1 MSLWTPDGERPVN
14 RQPAA
19 AAGGADD
26 GPGVDELLELVAAAN
41 GVPLDALP
49 PDARAQLEKELA
61 ALSPEDRAQ
70 MAQAIEAEATMRA
83 QLAEAPAA
91 AHLVNW
97 LKAMGDQ
104 TAAYMEADPPK
115 FADAATMI
123 TAIDAIVESVGDQL
137 GPNKEPA
144 SAMSGQL
151 KQIFVSLK
159 QEHDDAVGVE
169 PEVSSS
175 AAPDAE

>member
-14 RQPAA
+14 RQAA
-19 AAGGADD
+19 APSTSDD
-26 GPGVDELLELVAAAN
+26 GPGVDELIELVAAAN
-41 GVPLDALP
+41 GVPLASLP
-49 PDARAQLEKELA
+49 PEARAQLEQELA
-61 ALSPEDRAQ
+61 TLSPEDRAQ
-70 MAQAIEAEATMRA
+70 MAQAIEAEAAMRA

-104 TAAYMEADPPK
+104 TAAYLESDPPK
-115 FADAATMI
+115 FSDAATMI

-137 GPNKEPA
+137 GPNQEPA
-144 SAMSGQL
+144 AAMSGQL

-169 PEVSSS
+169 PEVVP
-175 AAPDAE
+175 AADGDAG

>member
-1 MSLWTPDGERPVN
+1 MSLWTPDGERPVK

-19 AAGGADD
+19 PAGGDD

-41 GVPLDALP
+41 GVPLAALP
-49 PDARAQLEKELA
+49 PDARAQLEKELS

-70 MAQAIEAEATMRA
+70 MAQAIEAEAAMRA

-97 LKAMGDQ
+97 IKAMGDQ
-104 TAAYMEADPPK
+104 TAAYLESDPPK

-137 GPNKEPA
+137 GPNAEPA
-144 SAMSGQL
+144 AAMSGQL

-169 PEVSSS
+169 PEVAP
-175 AAPDAE
+175 AAGDAD

>member
-19 AAGGADD
+19 PAGGDD
-26 GPGVDELLELVAAAN
+26 GPGVDELIELVAAAN
-41 GVPLDALP
+41 GVPLASLP
-49 PDARAQLEKELA
+49 PDARAQLEKELS

-70 MAQAIEAEATMRA
+70 MAQAIEAEAAMRA

-104 TAAYMEADPPK
+104 TAAYLESDPPK
-115 FADAATMI
+115 FSDAATMI
-123 TAIDAIVESVGDQL
+123 AAIDAIVEQVGDQL
-137 GPNKEPA
+137 GPNQEPA
-144 SAMSGQL
+144 AAMSGQL

-159 QEHDDAVGVE
+159 QEHDDSIGVD
-169 PEVSSS
+169 PVVAP
-175 AAPDAE
+175 AAEGDAG

>member
-19 AAGGADD
+19 PAGGDD
-26 GPGVDELLELVAAAN
+26 GPGVDELIELVAAAN
-41 GVPLDALP
+41 GVPLASLP

-61 ALSPEDRAQ
+61 ALSAEDRAQ
-70 MAQAIEAEATMRA
+70 MAQAIEAEAAMRA

-104 TAAYMEADPPK
+104 TAAYLESDPPK

-123 TAIDAIVESVGDQL
+123 TAIDAIVEQVGDQL
-137 GPNKEPA
+137 GPNQEPA
-144 SAMSGQL
+144 AAMSGQL

-159 QEHDDAVGVE
+159 QEHDDSIGVE
-169 PEVSSS
+169 PEVAP
-175 AAPDAE
+175 AAEGDAG

>member
-19 AAGGADD
+19 PADD

-49 PDARAQLEKELA
+49 ADARAQLEQELA

-70 MAQAIEAEATMRA
+70 MVQAIEAEASMRA

-91 AHLVNW
+91 AHLVSW

-104 TAAYMEADPPK
+104 TAAYLEADPPK

-123 TAIDAIVESVGDQL
+123 TAVDALVDAVGDQL
-137 GPNKEPA
+137 GPSKEPA
-144 SAMSGQL
+144 AAMSAQL
-151 KQIFVSLK
+151 KQIVVTLK
-159 QEHDDAVGVE
+159 QEHDDGIGVA
-169 PEVSSS
+169 PRTVDDAS
-175 AAPDAE
+175 AEAD